1 VTEFPVF
8 APVALAGLS
17 RVRLPDSVL
26 TRSVVIDMR
35 RRSADERV
43 EPWRAQ
49 QHAAEAA
56 PIRERLAAWAE
67 EVPAEVPLPTMP
79 PGVTD
84 RPADVWE
91 PLLLAGELAGGE
103 WPERARRAC
112 IEFVKATTTDDS
124 SLGVLLLEHLRNLF
138 KGRVAMPTADILRAL
153 NEDDEAP
160 WGDLRGRALDSR
172 GLARLLKPYDVRP
185 RKVKVEGV
193 ALKGYHVEHAGGL
206 RDAWTRYLSP
216 LSTEGEPGEPG
227 EPSNAHGT
235 GEVPEVPQVPH
246 VRPGSEGAPGEGSDT
261 VDTGSRRAL

>member
-1 VTEFPVF
+1 
-8 APVALAGLS
+8 
-17 RVRLPDSVL
+17 
-26 TRSVVIDMR
+26 
-35 RRSADERV
+35 
-43 EPWRAQ
+43 
-49 QHAAEAA
+49 
-56 PIRERLAAWAE
+56 
-67 EVPAEVPLPTMP
+67 MP

-160 WGDLRGRALDSR
+160 WGDLRGRPLDSR